1 MSQTKSDAGSLAIVA
16 RFVRPLLG
24 NWSWHVQKAHLH
36 MVVRNERVG
45 RPLEAAEL
53 QAGDPRGPK
62 NAIGIAIGAAV
73 CEI

>member
-1 MSQTKSDAGSLAIVA
+1 M
-16 RFVRPLLG
+16 R
-24 NWSWHVQKAHLH
+24 KAHLH
-36 MVVRNERVG
+36 MVVGNERVG
-45 RPLEAAEL
+45 RPSEAAEL